1 MSCGCGGSCCKDVMK
16 GFPPI
21 GGVVPMARSYMGGMN
36 GLGDTTTCIAWDDQ
50 GNCTDTV
57 TTPDA
62 GVVTPATTD
71 PSMSTAI
78 PVFAPTPV
86 AVNTPVSTPTP
97 VNTTTVN
104 PAATQLASAWTNI
117 FGSILKAQ
125 TGANP
130 TYQSTGPNGTSTT
143 IYGSLPAS
151 LQSSLSQTS
160 VGGLSVGTL
169 LLLGAGVVVLMMVAK
184 K

>member
-1 MSCGCGGSCCKDVMK
+1 MSCGCGGSCCSNIMQ

-21 GGVVPMARSYMGGMN
+21 GGVIPMARTYMGGMA
-36 GLGDTTTCIAWDDQ
+36 GLGDTTTCIAWDDN

-57 TTPDA
+57 TTPDSSSA
-62 GVVTPATTD
+62 ATQVSSVPTETTYPVVVTSNTT
-71 PSMSTAI
+71 
-78 PVFAPTPV
+78 
-86 AVNTPVSTPTP
+86 STPTP
-97 VNTTTVN
+97 VNTTTTPATN
-104 PAATQLASAWTNI
+104 TAATQLANAWTNI